1 MSVAPSVSA
10 LLECSRT
17 CSASLTGTLGSGEL
31 RHDRNCSKINQIKH
45 FLRQNKFWGCLG
57 ATKATAHKH
66 TSSFLA
72 QWVKKF

>member
-17 CSASLTGTLGSGEL
+17 CSASLTGTLGSAEPGEL
-31 RHDRNCSKINQIKH
+31 RHERNCSKINQTQH
-45 FLRQNKFWGCLG
+45 FLRQNMFWDCLG

-66 TSSFLA
+66 TN
-72 QWVKKF
+72 